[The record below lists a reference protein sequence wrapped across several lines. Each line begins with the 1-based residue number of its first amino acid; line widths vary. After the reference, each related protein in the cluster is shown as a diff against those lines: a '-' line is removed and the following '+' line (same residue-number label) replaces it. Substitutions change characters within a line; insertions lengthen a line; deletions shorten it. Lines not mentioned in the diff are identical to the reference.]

1 MASLTYID
9 QADLGEVGYFAEHH
23 VSDLV
28 SLLLE
33 PVDHS
38 DGLDKVERLAQLLL
52 LSNNIAQAY
61 KLVCALCHHYRVLSS
76 SSKDAQQSFQ
86 LSTRAFDHFW
96 ASFPDLASPEKQQN
110 QQTGSDGTSSR
121 QERLTA
127 DQWRE
132 YRETTRTGW
141 MLDRFN
147 LPEPDNPHV
156 WEDTNDPYMI
166 AMCARLLAKDKTP
179 GQYPSLETMREALA
193 AGKKLYAQPQVPITE
208 WKLQRHG
215 SQAITRHSYLL
226 YRRLVVELAIRVGD
240 LESATEVLSQG
251 LILDG
256 FNTMDGGQLDRYL
269 YIPGIYDVLP
279 LLAKKGKAGNPFFI
293 EEDDAA
299 AIVEQ
304 ITATLDLRAR
314 EGRQWSLAADKVGW
328 KELMDRLAK
337 AAWIVNKNGYE
348 KQGLACAEDIL
359 HPPATEEAI
368 TAAESRVGELPA
380 DFKDMVRVAN
390 G

>member
-1 MASLTYID
+1 
-9 QADLGEVGYFAEHH
+9 
-23 VSDLV
+23 
-28 SLLLE
+28 
-33 PVDHS
+33 
-38 DGLDKVERLAQLLL
+38 
-52 LSNNIAQAY
+52 
-61 KLVCALCHHYRVLSS
+61 
-76 SSKDAQQSFQ
+76 
-86 LSTRAFDHFW
+86 
-96 ASFPDLASPEKQQN
+96 
-110 QQTGSDGTSSR
+110 
-121 QERLTA
+121 
-127 DQWRE
+127 
-132 YRETTRTGW
+132 
-141 MLDRFN
+141 
-147 LPEPDNPHV
+147 
-156 WEDTNDPYMI
+156 
-166 AMCARLLAKDKTP
+166 
-179 GQYPSLETMREALA
+179 
-193 AGKKLYAQPQVPITE
+193 
-208 WKLQRHG
+208 
-215 SQAITRHSYLL
+215 
-226 YRRLVVELAIRVGD
+226 VVELAIRVGD